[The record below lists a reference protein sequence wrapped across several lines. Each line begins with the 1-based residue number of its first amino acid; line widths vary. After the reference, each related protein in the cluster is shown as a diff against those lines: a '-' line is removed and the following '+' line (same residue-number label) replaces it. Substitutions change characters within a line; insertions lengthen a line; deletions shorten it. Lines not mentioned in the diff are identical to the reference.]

1 MDMIQFMETYKYYL
15 FHFSN
20 SSESDSIDKFLS
32 KLSDI

>member
-1 MDMIQFMETYKYYL
+1 MIQFMETYKYYL
-15 FHFSN
+15 LFSN